1 MNDEIKRILASRVES
16 VQKSVQT
23 GPYAPL
29 MSAAMVAYEERY
41 KQKMPE
47 MRQQILVNNYEQLYQ
62 RLTSSGLPREF
73 IKSAVENIADVT
85 NPIAMLFQMVSVLVP
100 NFSYMDVAAVQPMP
114 TKDSPIFFPQLQAN
128 TTRNGI
134 TSGAQLLGGN
144 HWEATNDFT
153 ANRERFALALGVADA
168 TGTLTYL
175 PLDRKIYV
183 RLQKATGAPIKIV
196 APAAVSGTITLPAVS
211 GWITSGTINM
221 SSKAVTLV
229 AAVTNS
235 VTSAVVDYRYDFE
248 ANGLDPVQ
256 VTFDWASTNI
266 VAEPRRLRSVYSLD
280 NFYAAKNVLKGY
292 DIDAALAD
300 SVNGYMNKE
309 ISCGVYDNMLDSAGS
324 IATWSE
330 VLPSGVSW
338 AFHRL
343 SLLQTIV
350 SSANQI
356 RKNVAR
362 SAGNT
367 LVLGTKWMN
376 FIETFGEDLWKPNS
390 YSKEPIGPYTA
401 GTLAHKFKVVKNQ
414 GFGDSTGFISYK
426 SDDTDASYAVGVFIG
441 LYNTD
446 PLTFDSLKVQRGA
459 GTQIGEKL
467 IFANSIIELDI
478 TS

>member
-16 VQKSVQT
+16 VQKAASS

-29 MSAAMVAYEERY
+29 MSAAQVAYEERY

-47 MRQQILVNNYEQLYQ
+47 MRQQILLNNYEQLYQ
-62 RLTSSGLPREF
+62 RLTSSGLPKEF

-114 TKDSPIFFPQLQAN
+114 TKDSPIFFPRLQAN
-128 TTRNGI
+128 TARNGI
-134 TSGAQLLGGN
+134 AVGQQLLGGQS
-144 HWEATNDFT
+144 WEATNDFT
-153 ANRERFALALGVADA
+153 ANRERFALTIGAADA
-168 TGTLTYL
+168 TGTLTYI
-175 PLDRKIYV
+175 PLDKKIFI
-183 RLQKATGAPIKIV
+183 RLAKASGASIKI
-196 APAAVSGTITLPAVS
+196 ACSPASGGTAAIPSTA
-211 GWITSGTINM
+211 GWCTGGSVNM
-221 SSKAVTLV
+221 TTKAVTVTAVV
-229 AAVTNS
+229 ANS
-235 VTSAVVDYRYDFE
+235 VTSAKVDYRYDFE

-266 VAEPRRLRSVYSLD
+266 IAEPRRLRSVYSLD

-309 ISCGVYDNMLDSAGS
+309 ISCGVYDNMLDNASS
-324 IATWSE
+324 IVTWSE
-330 VLPSGVSW
+330 TLPSGVSW

-343 SLLQTIV
+343 SLLAAIV

-356 RKNVAR
+356 RKDVAR

-376 FIETFGEDLWKPNS
+376 YIETFGEDLWKPDS

-401 GTLAHKFKVVKNQ
+401 GTLANKYKVVKNQ
-414 GFGDSTGFISYK
+414 GFGDNTGFISYK

-446 PLTFDSLKVQRGA
+446 PVTFDTLKVQRGA

-467 IFANSIIELDI
+467 IFNKSIIELDI
-478 TS
+478 IP